1 MRTETPP
8 RLRHLAPHEWQPL
21 RDAHR
26 ERAERWT
33 LPHLERRSRREPH
46 PVLDFVFEYYPY
58 EPAKL
63 ARWHPG
69 VGTALTGD
77 GADALLALAAYRAEG
92 DAVTVDLSRLERRRE
107 GLVWARDLMVR
118 TASRPAR
125 TDCFGLHEWAMV
137 HGAGSEGR
145 RHSTVPLRLGQDGT
159 DAVTEAHQV
168 RCTHVD
174 AFRFFTDS
182 GRPLN
187 SLQPTR
193 ETQPAME
200 QPGCLHA
207 NMDLY
212 RFAAKLS
219 PFGDSALLLDTFE
232 LAVEIRE
239 ADMRASPYDLTA
251 WGYEPVRIE
260 TPEGKAEY
268 VRRQRDFATRAAVLR
283 ARLVADHDRVLT
295 ADESTETR

>member
-1 MRTETPP
+1 MRAEAPT
-8 RLRHLAPHEWQPL
+8 RLRRLTAEEWQPL

-26 ERAERWT
+26 RRAERWT
-33 LPHLERRSRREPH
+33 LPHLERRRRREPH

-69 VGTALTGD
+69 VDAALTGP
-77 GADALLALAAYRAEG
+77 GSEEYLALAAYRADG
-92 DAVTVDLSRLERRRE
+92 DAVTVDLDRLERRRE

-137 HGAGSEGR
+137 HRAGADGR
-145 RHSTVPLRLGQDGT
+145 RHASVDLRLGQDGT

-174 AFRFFTDS
+174 AFRFFTDT

-187 SLQPTR
+187 TLQPTR

-212 RFAAKLS
+212 RYAAKLA

-239 ADMRASPYDLTA
+239 ADMRASPYDLAA

-260 TPEGKAEY
+260 TPAGKAEY
-268 VRRQRDFATRAAVLR
+268 VRAQRAFAERAAVLR
-283 ARLVADHDRVLT
+283 ERLIADHDRVLAT
-295 ADESTETR
+295 LTTEDR